1 MRTGVW
7 QLVETREQAHQA
19 SVPRKSPLS
28 YELTLVLT
36 WGVVMTIV
44 LVFRLPALAIA
55 LVNLVWV
62 TVAAYTRHWKA
73 AAIIGGV
80 GFGIAG
86 SSPR

>member
-1 MRTGVW
+1 M
-7 QLVETREQAHQA
+7 ETLEQSDRA
-19 SVPRKSPLS
+19 SAARKSPLS
-28 YELTLVLT
+28 YELTLVLV
-36 WGVVMTIV
+36 WGVVTTLV
-44 LVFRLPALAIA
+44 LILRLPALAIA

-86 SSPR
+86 LIAVLTISIA